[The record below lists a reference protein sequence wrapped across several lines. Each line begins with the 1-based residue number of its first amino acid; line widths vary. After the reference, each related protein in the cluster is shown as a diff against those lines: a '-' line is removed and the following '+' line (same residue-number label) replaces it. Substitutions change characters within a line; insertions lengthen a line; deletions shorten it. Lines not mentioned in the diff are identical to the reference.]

1 MGRKEPQMSLAK
13 PGEAA
18 PRQGQDAPQAPL
30 ARSLLSLTFLFQ
42 ILKEI
47 RKALS
52 LRWLTPGPSRE
63 RTDGGGQAGRAGRR
77 DPRALRSQ
85 DPEARGSGRNCKHR
99 ALLRSHFW
107 ARASA
112 HSSAFARCRLLGG
125 NVPLSGPGSTRHP
138 PSGFLTRWSRPGG
151 ARGAAKAELPP
162 PAPEF
167 NCNKKAQPALDH
179 AAGPT
184 ARSGP
189 GLIEPGSPGN
199 RFKGIQAVNHL
210 QALSQGGLANKEPP
224 NHFKR
229 ARARRP
235 DGAGPGSP
243 VSPAEAGPRALFA
256 VRLPGPAAR
265 GHPALGRPRRAPDRP
280 PSTAD
285 SRGREGAPR
294 LGPGTAA

>member
-1 MGRKEPQMSLAK
+1 MCASDIKCQPLVSAAPPCCCNSGSPRPCRHCSQTHGQWGRQRGLEQTQGRFLSPGFIQARRETGVWALGLPRPRDPLSWGGAARRGCSALRGGCSEMGRKEPQMSLAK

-42 ILKEI
+42 MLKEI

-162 PAPEF
+162 
-167 NCNKKAQPALDH
+167 
-179 AAGPT
+179 
-184 ARSGP
+184 
-189 GLIEPGSPGN
+189 
-199 RFKGIQAVNHL
+199 
-210 QALSQGGLANKEPP
+210 
-224 NHFKR
+224 
-229 ARARRP
+229 
-235 DGAGPGSP
+235 
-243 VSPAEAGPRALFA
+243 
-256 VRLPGPAAR
+256 
-265 GHPALGRPRRAPDRP
+265 RP
-280 PSTAD
+280 PSSTAIKRP
-285 SRGREGAPR
+285 SPPLITR
-294 LGPGTAA
+294 LARQPAQARA